1 MSTGQTS
8 RNELIMALNRAMRDA
23 SGQGVLYSQVV
34 AERLGINS
42 TDLECLDFVVMRGPL
57 TAGELAQATG
67 LTTGA
72 ITGVIDRLERAGFA
86 QRDRDKDDRR
96 KVRVRAL
103 PAVER
108 HIYPLFQPMERA
120 AMSALSSYKDEELA
134 FLLTFLTRLHE
145 AATVAMTELQAQTKA
160 APKAGREGKGRGSKG
175 HGTKGTKG
183 TDR

>member
-1 MSTGQTS
+1 
-8 RNELIMALNRAMRDA
+8 D
-23 SGQGVLYSQVV
+23 GVGLGKGNGDRV
-34 AERLGINS
+34 A
-42 TDLECLDFVVMRGPL
+42 
-57 TAGELAQATG
+57 
-67 LTTGA
+67 
-72 ITGVIDRLERAGFA
+72 
-86 QRDRDKDDRR
+86 RR

-160 APKAGREGKGRGSKG
+160 APKARRQGKGRGRKGLGSKG
-175 HGTKGTKG
+175 PGSKGPGRKETKGAA
-183 TDR
+183 R

>member
-1 MSTGQTS
+1 MSTRRMS
-8 RNELIMALNRAMRDA
+8 RDELITALNRAMRDA
-23 SGQGVLYSQVV
+23 SGHGVIYSQVV

-57 TAGELAQATG
+57 TAGELAKATG

-96 KVRVRAL
+96 KIRVRAL
-103 PAVER
+103 PAIER

-134 FLLTFLTRLHE
+134 FLLTFLTRLRE
-145 AATVAMTELQAQTKA
+145 AATVAMTELQAQTQA
-160 APKAGREGKGRGSKG
+160 AGKPARERKGRGRKEAG
-175 HGTKGTKG
+175 A
-183 TDR
+183 R